1 MQPKSKNE
9 KIVWELFDKL
19 PDLSNEAK
27 HFAMY
32 HIGGKQTAYFNKKK
46 NAVIGRY
53 KCTVCGYEWDGQG
66 SQETTCPHC
75 KQLLKVE
82 ATKKKKANNYGF
94 FVDAQTCEDWLVM
107 RYYWYD
113 HDVHADG
120 SVSNFFKEVM
130 QLWYD
135 NDGNEV
141 VMANNKA
148 MYPSMVRCPFSL
160 YSGMSIKRPRT
171 KQPYYYGFN
180 IIDTPFDCIYIEN
193 LPKQFRYVDWSKWD
207 RYDIADVLPYFRK
220 FPMIETL
227 IKMERRD
234 ILKELF
240 KNGRLNN
247 PGLYFNSIRLAI
259 KNKYQP
265 VMKPKGNELALWFDM
280 LPQLLRLGKDWRN
293 PHYVCPPD
301 MIATHNK
308 YTDII
313 SEMESLEKA
322 AKMEKQYKDARKM
335 FFGMDIGNDD
345 IHIQPLESVRDFYNE
360 WKEMKHCVYS
370 CEYFNMQKHPDSL
383 ILSARTGD
391 WHNPVKFLET
401 IEIDIRTYSIKQVH
415 GHCNSDSER
424 HQEVIDIVKK
434 NLKIVKKVVEDF
446 KAEQAKKAK
455 EANEAKKKANPLK
468 EAA

>member
-9 KIVWELFDKL
+9 KIVWELYDKL
-19 PDLSNEAK
+19 PELSEEAK
-27 HFAMY
+27 NFAIMN
-32 HIGGKQTAYFNKKK
+32 IGGKQTAYFNKRK
-46 NAVIGRY
+46 NAVVGTY
-53 KCTVCGYEWDGQG
+53 KCTVCGHEWNGQ
-66 SQETTCPHC
+66 SSLETTCPHC
-75 KQLLKVE
+75 GKVLKVE

-94 FVDAQTCEDWLVM
+94 FVDAQTCEDWLVL
-107 RYYWYD
+107 RYYWHD
-113 HDVHADG
+113 HDLHSDG
-120 SVSNFFKEVM
+120 TITNFFKEVM

-135 NDGNEV
+135 KDANEV
-141 VMANNKA
+141 VLANNKA
-148 MYPSMVRCPFSL
+148 MYPSMVRCPFNL
-160 YSGMSIKRPRT
+160 WSGLSVKRPRT
-171 KQPYYYGFN
+171 KQPYYYSFN
-180 IIDTPFDCIYIEN
+180 ILDISFDCIYTEN
-193 LPKQFRYVDWSKWD
+193 LPQSFKYVDWSKWD
-207 RYDIADVLPYFRK
+207 RYDIADMLPYYRK

-227 IKMERRD
+227 VKMERRD

-240 KNGRLNN
+240 NKGRINH
-247 PGLYFNSIRLAI
+247 PELYFNSIRLAI

-265 VMKPKGNELALWFDM
+265 VMEPKNNELRLWFDM
-280 LPQLLRLGKDWRN
+280 LPQLMQLNKDWHN
-293 PHYVCPPD
+293 PHYVCPTD
-301 MIATHNK
+301 MVATHNK

-322 AKMEKQYKDARKM
+322 AKMEKQYKNARKI

-370 CEYFNMQKHPDSL
+370 CEYFNMQRHPNSL

-391 WHNPVKFLET
+391 WHNPSKYLET
-401 IEIDIRTYSIKQVH
+401 IELDISTYTIKQVH

-434 NLKIVKKVVEDF
+434 NLKIVKKVVEDH

-455 EANEAKKKANPLK
+455 EAKEKEKKNLLK
-468 EAA
+468 ETA